1 MSWAFDGERPG
12 PIEGVLGV
20 TTPPA
25 CRFAAATWSGPLR
38 LSAAL
43 GAFVTVDPGRAATI
57 AIPEG
62 DARPGARVSVQVL
75 GVQLNGLVAADDLEI
90 YLKKTQFL
98 DGYVWVGANA
108 ALHWTRASAG
118 RLAYRVDLP
127 RRVSPAVAL
136 PSGERACQALS
147 VESEGDDAALWRAL
161 LAGRRSVLRARWNG
175 DERVPVSRA
184 PGQPAVA
191 FLDTRALCPS
201 DEPECA
207 EPEEAEEVLVLERR
221 AASVR
226 IANLLETVVVVGWVP
241 LATLQ
246 EPFEPFDTDQLLLGP
261 GAPWGLPM
269 ELFGAS
275 DPMAKHDGSQ
285 AVCAWNAPL
294 VAETS
299 GVMRTVGSLASGIP
313 LLPGARRQGWR
324 EVSFE
329 HRALAFAAG
338 ARSWVPEHLLYPCRR

>member
-20 TTPPA
+20 TPRPA
-25 CRFAAATWSGPLR
+25 CRFSAAAWSGPLR
-38 LSAAL
+38 LSAEL
-43 GAFVTVDPGRAATI
+43 GAFVTVDPGGAATI
-57 AIPEG
+57 VIPEG
-62 DARPGARVSVQVL
+62 DSRRGARVSVQVL

-90 YLKKTQFL
+90 YLKSPQFL
-98 DGYVWVGANA
+98 DGYVWVGAGA
-108 ALHWTRASAG
+108 ALRWTRASAG
-118 RLAYRVDLP
+118 RLAYQTDLP
-127 RRVSPAVAL
+127 QRVSPAVAL

-147 VESEGDDAALWRAL
+147 VESEGDDAALWRAP
-161 LAGRRSVLRARWNG
+161 LAGRTSVRRARFRG
-175 DERVPVSRA
+175 DERVPLSRA
-184 PGQPAVA
+184 PGQSPIA

-201 DEPECA
+201 DDPECGDLQ
-207 EPEEAEEVLVLERR
+207 PEEVLVLERR
-221 AASVR
+221 AASAR
-226 IANLLETVVVVGWVP
+226 IAYLLETVVVVGWVP
-241 LATLQ
+241 AGAVR
-246 EPFEPFDTDQLLLGP
+246 EPFEPFATDELLLGP
-261 GAPWGLPM
+261 GAPWGLPV

-275 DPMAKHDGSQ
+275 DPMAKHDDTQ

-294 VAETS
+294 AAETS
-299 GVMRTVGSLASGIP
+299 GVVRTVGSLASGIP